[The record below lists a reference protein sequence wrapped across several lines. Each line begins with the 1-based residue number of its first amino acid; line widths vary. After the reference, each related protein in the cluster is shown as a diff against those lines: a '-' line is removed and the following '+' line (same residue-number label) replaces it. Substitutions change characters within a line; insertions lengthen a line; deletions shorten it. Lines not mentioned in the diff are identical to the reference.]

1 VTGSGAAV
9 VLPGVSE
16 PGVSTVT
23 AAAISVTA
31 SGATVVLPNV
41 SPCRVQ
47 VWSPRP

>member
-1 VTGSGAAV
+1 
-9 VLPGVSE
+9 
-16 PGVSTVT
+16 VSTVT
-23 AAAISVTA
+23 AAATSVTA